1 LADNNADQHYAELAG
16 LFRHMGSMDNPQTLF
31 IGVMKDATTVEID
44 DLVLDK
50 DDIYIADYLMAGF
63 KFPLKTSYVSSVNF
77 GSETYGITNPAVRS
91 TGLKK
96 GDLVAVMKCNDNDTY
111 VILCKVV
118 KP

>member
-1 LADNNADQHYAELAG
+1 LDGADQHYAELAG
-16 LFRHMGSMDNPQTLF
+16 LFRDMGSRDNPTTLF
-31 IGVMKDATTVEID
+31 IGTMKSATSVEID
-44 DLVLDK
+44 GLVLEK
-50 DDIYIADYLMAGF
+50 DDIYMADYLLAGF
-63 KFPLKTSYVSSVNF
+63 EFPLKRSYVSSVNF
-77 GSETYGITNPAVRS
+77 GSETYGTTNPAVRS